1 MYRERPS
8 RVAGALLWQ
17 RTVPAMDTTQRVL
30 PDGCI
35 DLIWTDG
42 ELLVAGPDTTAHL
55 TTGAPDAGYTG
66 LRFAP
71 GTGPT
76 VIGVPAYE
84 LRDSRVPLAD
94 LWPAAQVR
102 ALADH
107 LAAADAPGAVLEETA
122 IDRLHRADPVDPA
135 VYGIVARL
143 RAGVPVT
150 AIASETGL
158 SERQLHRRCLG
169 VFGYGPKTLTRILRM
184 NRAVDLARTGTPFA
198 SVAVTA
204 GYADQAHLARE
215 VKSLTGVPL
224 GVLVR

>member
-1 MYRERPS
+1 M
-8 RVAGALLWQ
+8 
-17 RTVPAMDTTQRVL
+17 TTTQRVL

-35 DLIWTDG
+35 DLIWAGG
-42 ELLVAGPDTTAHL
+42 ELLVAGPDTAAHL
-55 TTGAPDAGYTG
+55 ATGAPDSGYTG

-71 GTGPT
+71 GTGST

-94 LWPAAQVR
+94 LWSAAHVR
-102 ALADH
+102 ALADR
-107 LAAADAPGAVLEETA
+107 LAAAEAPGIVMEEMA
-122 IDRLHRADPVDPA
+122 IDRLHRTDPVDPA
-135 VYGIVARL
+135 VHGIVARL
-143 RAGVPVT
+143 RAGAPVA
-150 AIASETGL
+150 AIAAETGL

-198 SVAVTA
+198 TVAVTS

-224 GVLVR
+224 GALVR